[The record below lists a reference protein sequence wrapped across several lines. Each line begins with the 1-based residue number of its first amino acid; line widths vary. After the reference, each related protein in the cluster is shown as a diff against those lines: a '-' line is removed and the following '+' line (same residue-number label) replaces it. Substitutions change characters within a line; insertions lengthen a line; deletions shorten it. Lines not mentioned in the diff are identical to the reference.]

1 MPDEAPG
8 PGRPDRALDEAAA
21 READHAARLLGYLRD
36 LARARWRPSRD
47 LADHDHV
54 HWLAGLPGDVYV
66 EADAGP
72 GEVLFSVP
80 VIPLTPPVVLEEFD
94 GWLALRNWYRI
105 LRDLSG
111 EEAVLATGLLSW
123 RPAVHDH
130 LLSTPVRI
138 VLDERTERV
147 DVVLAGHTTLR
158 DRELLSG
165 HPGFRPADWIADA
178 VQAGQGFGLNAS
190 VGDVLRKWCQ
200 VALTSPAD
208 YREDWT
214 PDADA
219 ASPVPRLRLAP
230 ALVVRPA
237 RREAVADHH
246 ARLLS
251 LLPRGVPEGV
261 ARFVSP
267 ELKPQVMHIPERAPE
282 TVPDL
287 MAGLLARGRRVLV
300 ATSGPAASAALR
312 GALPPGL
319 AALTATDAAM
329 AARVAEAV
337 RAAGDPGLDALAE
350 REEAAALRVAEITER
365 LRGGGPAEPPPDL
378 RGEEPELS
386 WMPVRPDL
394 PPGPPIS
401 RSEAAELVVLLAEET
416 AARKARTEQRDVDP
430 GALPSAAYVRTLIE
444 AESAAAER
452 AERSRTELS
461 QLLRD
466 SDVTLLARLDGDA
479 SVVGAALRDLGLEG
493 HPGGWNP
500 SDLAVRA
507 LGDAL
512 AERRPL
518 IWARVV
524 EMTSRAQWAEH
535 ALGELS
541 GHRVELPSDADLRG
555 LAAAAQDLRAYL
567 ADGGALKRGPLRS
580 GAQRQAE
587 PLLATVKVDGAAP
600 TTPELLDIVHTDL
613 MVRITCR
620 ELQYVWEAAG
630 ISFPADL
637 PPGERVARF
646 VRAHARLARVR
657 DAMTA
662 LDSTRRLLER
672 SGFRVPLAHPIQW
685 HDYAAALRNA
695 LEGLG
700 VSRATADLDALRDS
714 IGPADGDDPPEL
726 RAALAAVDAR
736 DAAAYG
742 RALGALA
749 EARHERSRQIR
760 CEELVARVRA
770 VHPDLANLMIATDG
784 DEVWHARTR
793 RWDDAWTWARR
804 RAAATG
810 PAAAD
815 RLRDALAEA
824 EGALREA
831 RADLTSARAAAA
843 ARARSGPDIVPA
855 WILPLWRVPDVLP
868 PAPDGFDV
876 VIVDGEHEAGAEAL
890 FVLWHAPRTIL
901 VGPSGPDLPPP
912 EGPPPNPRLPS
923 GLHEVITPTTPLFTA
938 LTAPRTRPERP
949 DVTQRDIPIQP
960 PRPKPHEPP
969 RPQTPAPGPPPRKE
983 AETRP
988 RDPRPLERPKEPRQD
1003 ARRPDVTQQDVR
1015 ARPPA
1020 RPGAGASG
1028 QGVPPRR
1035 LDAARREAQGEA
1047 QPRPGGRGAGLPPRR
1062 LDAMRRDDP
1071 TKEAGTQPTGPNP
1084 RVPEPAHPQPPS
1096 RSDIPAI
1103 WGKPGPPLKPPQQPH
1118 PQAENP
1124 ARTGPAPQAQPRQ
1137 QVPPRPQ
1144 AEDPAQAGPRQQR
1157 PQPESPPQTGPRQ
1170 ERPQQPQPRP
1180 QAESPARTG
1189 PAPQAQPRQQV
1200 PPRAQSEDAAQAGP
1214 RQERPQQPQPR
1225 SQAEGPARTG
1235 PAPQS
1240 EPRQQVS
1247 PRAQS
1252 EDAAQAGPRQRP
1264 QQSQPH
1270 PQTES
1275 PSQAEARQER
1285 SRRPEGSGG
1294 QAKVRRGRS
1303 IASYKRPEL
1312 VEIVG
1317 HVAELEPDLTDDQ
1330 IVELVTRLLGCPEDE
1345 ALLVGARLRY
1355 AVEAYRESTR

>member
-1 MPDEAPG
+1 
-8 PGRPDRALDEAAA
+8 
-21 READHAARLLGYLRD
+21 
-36 LARARWRPSRD
+36 
-47 LADHDHV
+47 
-54 HWLAGLPGDVYV
+54 
-66 EADAGP
+66 
-72 GEVLFSVP
+72 
-80 VIPLTPPVVLEEFD
+80 
-94 GWLALRNWYRI
+94 
-105 LRDLSG
+105 
-111 EEAVLATGLLSW
+111 
-123 RPAVHDH
+123 
-130 LLSTPVRI
+130 
-138 VLDERTERV
+138 
-147 DVVLAGHTTLR
+147 
-158 DRELLSG
+158 
-165 HPGFRPADWIADA
+165 
-178 VQAGQGFGLNAS
+178 
-190 VGDVLRKWCQ
+190 
-200 VALTSPAD
+200 
-208 YREDWT
+208 
-214 PDADA
+214 
-219 ASPVPRLRLAP
+219 
-230 ALVVRPA
+230 
-237 RREAVADHH
+237 
-246 ARLLS
+246 
-251 LLPRGVPEGV
+251 
-261 ARFVSP
+261 
-267 ELKPQVMHIPERAPE
+267 
-282 TVPDL
+282 
-287 MAGLLARGRRVLV
+287 
-300 ATSGPAASAALR
+300 
-312 GALPPGL
+312 
-319 AALTATDAAM
+319 M

-337 RAAGDPGLDALAE
+337 RASADPGPGALAE
-350 REEAAALRVAEITER
+350 REEAAAQRVAEITER
-365 LRGGGPAEPPPDL
+365 LRGGEPAEPPPDL

-416 AARKARTEQRDVDP
+416 TERKARTEQRDVDP

-444 AESAAAER
+444 AETAAAER

-524 EMTSRAQWAEH
+524 EMTSRAQWAEQ
-535 ALGELS
+535 ALAELG

-587 PLLATVKVDGAAP
+587 PLLAAVRVDGASP

-630 ISFPADL
+630 ISFPADP

-672 SGFRVPLAHPIQW
+672 SGFRVPLVHPIQW

-700 VSRATADLDALRDS
+700 VGRATADLDALRDS

-726 RAALAAVDAR
+726 GAALAAVDAR

-770 VHPDLANLMIATDG
+770 LHPDLANLMIATDG
-784 DEVWHARTR
+784 DEIWHDRAR

-815 RLRDALAEA
+815 RLRHALAEA
-824 EGALREA
+824 EDALREA
-831 RADLTSARAAAA
+831 RADLTAARAAAS
-843 ARARSGPDIVPA
+843 ARTRSGPDVVPA
-855 WILPLWRVPDVLP
+855 WILPLWRVPDVLSP
-868 PAPDGFDV
+868 SPDGFDV

-912 EGPPPNPRLPS
+912 EGPPPSPRLPA
-923 GLHEVITPTTPLFTA
+923 GLHDAITPTTTLFAA
-938 LTAPRTRPERP
+938 LTAPRTPPPPAARPLSERPDATQRDIPIHPPSPKPSQPPVPGPPAREPRPGDPRAGERP
-949 DVTQRDIPIQP
+949 DVTQQDLR
-960 PRPKPHEPP
+960 PRPPAAP
-969 RPQTPAPGPPPRKE
+969 REEAPA
-983 AETRP
+983 RP

-1003 ARRPDVTQQDVR
+1003 ARERPPARTEDRPDVTQRDIR

-1020 RPGAGASG
+1020 RPGSGAPG
-1028 QGVPPRR
+1028 RGVPPRR
-1035 LDAARREAQGEA
+1035 LDAPRREPQGED
-1047 QPRPGGRGAGLPPRR
+1047 QGRPGGSRPPRR
-1062 LDAMRRDDP
+1062 LDAMRRDEP
-1071 TKEAGTQPTGPNP
+1071 AQEPGAQPTGPNP
-1084 RVPEPAHPQPPS
+1084 RVPDPEHAPPPG

-1103 WGKPGPPLKPPQQPH
+1103 WGRPGPLPH
-1118 PQAENP
+1118 PP
-1124 ARTGPAPQAQPRQ
+1124 PPHQAQPR
-1137 QVPPRPQ
+1137 
-1144 AEDPAQAGPRQQR
+1144 
-1157 PQPESPPQTGPRQ
+1157 PQPETPSQR
-1170 ERPQQPQPRP
+1170 ERPQQQGRPRAETP
-1180 QAESPARTG
+1180 SAAES
-1189 PAPQAQPRQQV
+1189 
-1200 PPRAQSEDAAQAGP
+1200 SEGA
-1214 RQERPQQPQPR
+1214 R
-1225 SQAEGPARTG
+1225 SQGESVP
-1235 PAPQS
+1235 
-1240 EPRQQVS
+1240 E
-1247 PRAQS
+1247 
-1252 EDAAQAGPRQRP
+1252 QRP
-1264 QQSQPH
+1264 K
-1270 PQTES
+1270 
-1275 PSQAEARQER
+1275 AGG
-1285 SRRPEGSGG
+1285 GSGG
-1294 QAKVRRGRS
+1294 QATVRRGRS

-1330 IVELVTRLLGCPEDE
+1330 VVELVTRLLGCPEDE

-1355 AVEAYRESTR
+1355 AVEAYREGTR

>member
-8 PGRPDRALDEAAA
+8 PGRPGQALDEAAA

-36 LARARWRPSRD
+36 LARARRRPSRD
-47 LADHDHV
+47 LADHEHV

-94 GWLALRNWYRI
+94 GWLGLRNWYRI

-237 RREAVADHH
+237 GREAVADHH
-246 ARLLS
+246 AKLLS

-267 ELKPQVMHIPERAPE
+267 TLKPQVMHIPERAPE

-287 MAGLLARGRRVLV
+287 LAGLLARGRRVLV

-312 GALPPGL
+312 SALPPGL

-329 AARVAEAV
+329 AARVADAI

-350 REEAAALRVAEITER
+350 REEAAARRVAEITER
-365 LRGGGPAEPPPDL
+365 LRGGEPAEPPPDL

-416 AARKARTEQRDVDP
+416 AERKARTEQRDVDP

-444 AESAAAER
+444 AEAAAAER

-493 HPGGWNP
+493 HPGGWSP

-637 PPGERVARF
+637 PPDERVARF

-672 SGFRVPLAHPIQW
+672 SGFRVPLVHPIQW

-700 VSRATADLDALRDS
+700 VGRATADLDALRDS

-760 CEELVARVRA
+760 SEELVARVRA
-770 VHPDLANLMIATDG
+770 VHPDLANLMVATDG
-784 DEVWHARTR
+784 DEVWHARAR

-804 RAAATG
+804 RAASTG

-824 EGALREA
+824 EDALRKA
-831 RADLTSARAAAA
+831 RADLTAARAAASA
-843 ARARSGPDIVPA
+843 LARSGPDIVPA

-901 VGPSGPDLPPP
+901 VGPSGPELPPP
-912 EGPPPNPRLPS
+912 EGPPPSPRLPS
-923 GLHEVITPTTPLFTA
+923 DLHDVITPTTPLFTA
-938 LTAPRTRPERP
+938 LTTPRTPPSPAAHPLFERP
-949 DVTQRDIPIQP
+949 DATQRDIPIQP
-960 PRPKPHEPP
+960 PSPASELPARKEADPRARDPRAGQRPDVTQQDLRP
-969 RPQTPAPGPPPRKE
+969 RPPAAPRKE

-988 RDPRPLERPKEPRQD
+988 RDPRPLERPKEPRQEEPRGD
-1003 ARRPDVTQQDVR
+1003 VRGRAPARPQGTASGPGAREDRGPRAGERPDVTQQDVR

-1020 RPGAGASG
+1020 RPGAGAPG

-1035 LDAARREAQGEA
+1035 LDAARREPQGTEQQGQGEA
-1047 QPRPGGRGAGLPPRR
+1047 PPRPGGRGGGLPPRR
-1062 LDAMRRDDP
+1062 LDAMRRDEP
-1071 TKEAGTQPTGPNP
+1071 AQEAGVQATGPNP
-1084 RVPEPAHPQPPS
+1084 RVPEPEHAPPPG
-1096 RSDIPAI
+1096 RTDIPAI
-1103 WGKPGPPLKPPQQPH
+1103 WGNPGPLPDPKPT
-1118 PQAENP
+1118 
-1124 ARTGPAPQAQPRQ
+1124 RR
-1137 QVPPRPQ
+1137 
-1144 AEDPAQAGPRQQR
+1144 
-1157 PQPESPPQTGPRQ
+1157 SP
-1170 ERPQQPQPRP
+1170 PQQPQPRP
-1180 QAESPARTG
+1180 QPEPPPRTRPPQQAQSRPQSETPPRTEPARRQGPQQGRPRPQAGSPAR
-1189 PAPQAQPRQQV
+1189 
-1200 PPRAQSEDAAQAGP
+1200 
-1214 RQERPQQPQPR
+1214 
-1225 SQAEGPARTG
+1225 AEGASQG
-1235 PAPQS
+1235 
-1240 EPRQQVS
+1240 
-1247 PRAQS
+1247 RAS
-1252 EDAAQAGPRQRP
+1252 GA
-1264 QQSQPH
+1264 
-1270 PQTES
+1270 
-1275 PSQAEARQER
+1275 
-1285 SRRPEGSGG
+1285 SGG

-1317 HVAELEPDLTDDQ
+1317 HVAEREPDLTDDQ

-1355 AVEAYRESTR
+1355 AVEAYREGTR